1 MKAHQRIIRQ
11 KKAEEI
17 SQDLY
22 GKYWENINLDIKNSE
37 IKEIDYK
44 TAKSIILE
52 YEWLGTMGTTQY
64 HFGIFFDSYLA
75 GVVCY
80 GYFQAMNTNSGGH
93 PYAPYVGVKYSKN
106 GIQLS
111 RGACVHWSHKHSG
124 SKLISQ
130 SLKTMSQRG
139 YKYAIAF
146 SDPEAGEIGTIYQ
159 ATNWY
164 YLGIGVTKH
173 YNIHFKKNDG
183 IYLDARDLWKKH
195 KMAGKKAIEEWL
207 KDKSGLYVKVSKPKG
222 RYIKL
227 IGNKKEN
234 KEMMKVLNPLIK
246 PYPKRET

>member
-1 MKAHQRIIRQ
+1 MKAHQRIIREQ
-11 KKAEEI
+11 KAKEI

-44 TAKSIILE
+44 TARSIILE

-64 HFGIFFDSYLA
+64 HFGIYYDGCLA

-139 YKYAIAF
+139 YKYTIAF
-146 SDPEAGEIGTIYQ
+146 SDPEAGEIGTLYQ

-164 YLGIGVTKH
+164 YLGIGKTNH
-173 YNIHFKKNDG
+173 YDIYYKNGKLYLNDRDFYKKYK
-183 IYLDARDLWKKH
+183 IV
-195 KMAGKKAIEEWL
+195 GKINMEKWIMDKEHL
-207 KDKSGLYVKVSKPKG
+207 KIKLRKPKG

-246 PYPKRET
+246 PFPKRET